1 MTVSP
6 SSSPRYR
13 GLTARDLALI
23 ALFAALLAAMS
34 LVPGIPVGSVPITL
48 QTLIVMLAPAILG
61 AKRGVLAIATFL
73 ALALAGLPILSG
85 GGGGLASFAGPSGG
99 FLISWIFVALVIGL
113 LTDRMLPAYRF
124 WPGLLINLVGGI
136 GVCYLIGGPWMA
148 VVAGLDATAALIAL
162 AAFVPGDVIKAVVA
176 TLIAASVHRAY
187 PVPPAGHR
195 VSAAG
200 PRS

>member
-99 FLISWIFVALVIGL
+99 FLISWIFV
-113 LTDRMLPAYRF
+113 
-124 WPGLLINLVGGI
+124 GLLINLVGGI

>member
-85 GGGGLASFAGPSGG
+85 GGEDWPPSPDRPADSSSAGSSWPWSSG
-99 FLISWIFVALVIGL
+99 
-113 LTDRMLPAYRF
+113 
-124 WPGLLINLVGGI
+124 
-136 GVCYLIGGPWMA
+136 C
-148 VVAGLDATAALIAL
+148 
-162 AAFVPGDVIKAVVA
+162 
-176 TLIAASVHRAY
+176 
-187 PVPPAGHR
+187 
-195 VSAAG
+195 
-200 PRS
+200 